1 MTTRLL
7 TLGATLALATSLAT
21 GTSAVAT
28 DDHGGRHHHG
38 GHHHSGHGTDDRT
51 GTSHRLE
58 ARLRPSGDPDGSGEA
73 HLTLS
78 RARHRVC
85 AQVEW
90 HRIGTP
96 DAAHI
101 HRASD
106 GQIVVDLTGSV
117 TGGAHCA
124 QGVSGRLIGRLLAH
138 PRSYYFNVHNAAH
151 PSGAIQGTLHH

>member
-7 TLGATLALATSLAT
+7 TLGAALALATSALTTTVAAST
-21 GTSAVAT
+21 ASAV
-28 DDHGGRHHHG
+28 DDHGHHRHHG
-38 GHHHSGHGTDDRT
+38 ADDRT
-51 GTSHRLE
+51 TANRLE
-58 ARLRPSGDPDGSGEA
+58 ARLRPSGDPNGSGEV

-96 DAAHI
+96 DAAHV
-101 HRASD
+101 HRVSD

-117 TGGAHCA
+117 TGGSHCA
-124 QGVSGRLIGRLLAH
+124 TGVSGRLIGRILAH
-138 PRSYYFNVHNAAH
+138 PRHYYFNVHNAQH
-151 PSGAIQGTLHH
+151 PSGAIQGKLHH

>member
-1 MTTRLL
+1 MTIRLF
-7 TLGATLALATSLAT
+7 TLGAALALATSLAA
-21 GTSAVAT
+21 GAPAGASE
-28 DDHGGRHHHG
+28 DRGGHHGGRHG
-38 GHHHSGHGTDDRT
+38 ADDRT
-51 GTSHRLE
+51 SSHRLE
-58 ARLRPSGDPDGSGEA
+58 ARLRPSGDRNGSGEV
-73 HLTLS
+73 HLSLS

-90 HRIGTP
+90 HRIATP

-106 GQIVVDLTGSV
+106 GQIAVDLTGSV
-117 TGGAHCA
+117 TGGARCA
-124 QGVSGRLIGRLLAH
+124 YGVSGRLIGRLLAH

>member
-7 TLGATLALATSLAT
+7 TLGATLALATAVTT

-28 DDHGGRHHHG
+28 DDHGGRHHG
-38 GHHHSGHGTDDRT
+38 GHGADDRT
-51 GTSHRLE
+51 SGSHRLE
-58 ARLRPSGDPDGSGEA
+58 ARLRPSGDPNGSGEV
-73 HLTLS
+73 HLALS
-78 RARHRVC
+78 RAHHRVC
-85 AQVEW
+85 AEVEW
-90 HRIGTP
+90 HRIGSP

-124 QGVSGRLIGRLLAH
+124 HGVSGRLIGRLLAH
-138 PRSYYFNVHNAAH
+138 PRSYYFNVHDAAH